1 LRATTLAFIG
11 DDDDDDDD
19 LRDGARDRRREF

>member
-11 DDDDDDDD
+11 DDDDDDADD
-19 LRDGARDRRREF
+19 LRDRARDRREF